1 MINIAHCT
9 SCASANGITITA
21 SRYYTLNYTQL
32 SEILQWC
39 VDSTVSRP
47 ACLCRPVCLPLL
59 AVCSPRRS
67 CRTTAC
73 PGFVLASLECF
84 SRAFIA
90 SSCSCL
96 THTTTRNSLLIF
108 NIVGFP
114 HYLTIQTCKL
124 FVQISPR
131 VPQCRSTSLIPRSLL
146 LLFTKR
152 ERQDK

>member
-1 MINIAHCT
+1 M
-9 SCASANGITITA
+9 
-21 SRYYTLNYTQL
+21 
-32 SEILQWC
+32 
-39 VDSTVSRP
+39 DSTVSRP

-84 SRAFIA
+84 SRAFMA

-131 VPQCRSTSLIPRSLL
+131 GVFHSDKFTELVLSASQKQVPRYDCLTVYTLHRHPSLNTDVMTYSCASQGNSYHG
-146 LLFTKR
+146 LFLSIVHK
-152 ERQDK
+152 